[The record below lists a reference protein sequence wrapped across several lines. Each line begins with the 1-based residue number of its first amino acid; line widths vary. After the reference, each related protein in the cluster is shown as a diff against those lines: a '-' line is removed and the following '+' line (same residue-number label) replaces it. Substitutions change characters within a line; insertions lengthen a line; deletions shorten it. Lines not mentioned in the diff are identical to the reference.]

1 MASKTLDGMFKFEI
15 VRKIAKISKRGT
27 WNLELN

>member
-1 MASKTLDGMFKFEI
+1 MASKTLDGRFKFEI
-15 VRKIAKISKRGT
+15 VRKIAKILKRGT